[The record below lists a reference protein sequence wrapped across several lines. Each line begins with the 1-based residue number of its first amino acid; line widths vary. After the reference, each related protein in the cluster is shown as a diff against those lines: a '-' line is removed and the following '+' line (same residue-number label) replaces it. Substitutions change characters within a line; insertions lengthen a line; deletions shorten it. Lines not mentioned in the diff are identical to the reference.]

1 MTSERSVRQLLD
13 QADKAVKE
21 ARRKPN
27 LSKVPEEAYFVV
39 RTLLREVFPEDA
51 LEGDEAS
58 WWVPQEKNMT
68 LQTACMKFK
77 VAGVGHAQLAELI
90 LKDNPRI
97 NAALA
102 LGNMTDNQFVA
113 MQNRF
118 AEAILPNYPANYRET
133 VGAVAKK

>member
-1 MTSERSVRQLLD
+1 MTSERTVQQRLV
-13 QADKAVKE
+13 QADKAVRE
-21 ARRKPN
+21 AQRKPD
-27 LSKVPEEAYFVV
+27 LSKVPEEAYSVV
-39 RTLLREVFPEDA
+39 RTLLKEVFSQDA

-58 WWVPQEKNMT
+58 WWIPQEENMT

-77 VAGVGHAQLAELI
+77 IAGVGHTQLAELI

-102 LGNMTDNQFVA
+102 LGNITDDQFVA

-118 AEAILPNYPANYRET
+118 AQAILPHYPANYREI
-133 VGAVAKK
+133 VGTDAKK